1 MNIELG
7 EIKTDGNM
15 KNTIFKVTLFIIL
28 LVIMFYNA
36 LFVFRT
42 EFPILTIPLLL
53 VYLIILLY
61 FPYYLIHKNNNN
73 NEKF

>member
-7 EIKTDGNM
+7 GLKTDGNM
-15 KNTIFKVTLFIIL
+15 KNTIFKIILFIVL
-28 LVIMFYNA
+28 LVVMFYSA

-53 VYLIILLY
+53 VYLIILIY

-73 NEKF
+73 EKS

>member
-1 MNIELG
+1 MSTELG
-7 EIKTDGNM
+7 GLKIGGNM
-15 KNTIFKVTLFIIL
+15 KNIILKIILFIVTLI
-28 LVIMFYNA
+28 IMFYSA

-61 FPYYLIHKNNNN
+61 FPYNLIYKNNN
-73 NEKF
+73 NEKS

>member
-1 MNIELG
+1 MSTELG
-7 EIKTDGNM
+7 ELKIDGNM
-15 KNTIFKVTLFIIL
+15 KNIILKIILFIVTLI
-28 LVIMFYNA
+28 IMFYSA

-61 FPYYLIHKNNNN
+61 FPYNLIYKNNN
-73 NEKF
+73 NEKS

>member
-1 MNIELG
+1 
-7 EIKTDGNM
+7 
-15 KNTIFKVTLFIIL
+15 
-28 LVIMFYNA
+28 MFYSA

-61 FPYYLIHKNNNN
+61 FPYNLIYKNNN
-73 NEKF
+73 NEKS

>member
-1 MNIELG
+1 
-7 EIKTDGNM
+7 M
-15 KNTIFKVTLFIIL
+15 KNIILKIILFIVTLI
-28 LVIMFYNA
+28 IMFYSA

-61 FPYYLIHKNNNN
+61 FPYNLIYKNNN
-73 NEKF
+73 NEKS

>member
-1 MNIELG
+1 MNIKLG
-7 EIKTDGNM
+7 ELKIDGNM
-15 KNTIFKVTLFIIL
+15 KNIILKIILFIVTLI
-28 LVIMFYNA
+28 IMFYSA

-61 FPYYLIHKNNNN
+61 FPYNLIYKNNN
-73 NEKF
+73 NEKS